1 MVWEKI
7 PHPEYAN
14 TEVFQLGLGM
24 QHQERVTPKI
34 ISNRCLNLDPLQ
46 NGAGPV
52 AIFFFLNPSLPHV
65 DVEAE
70 PGSATDVAQPGHGW
84 GPGFGLNW
92 NWMNWHREVTGM
104 YVLTM
109 C

>member
-1 MVWEKI
+1 ME
-7 PHPEYAN
+7 PD
-14 TEVFQLGLGM
+14 QLL
-24 QHQERVTPKI
+24 
-34 ISNRCLNLDPLQ
+34 S
-46 NGAGPV
+46 
-52 AIFFFLNPSLPHV
+52 FFLNPSLPHV

>member
-1 MVWEKI
+1 M
-7 PHPEYAN
+7 
-14 TEVFQLGLGM
+14 
-24 QHQERVTPKI
+24 
-34 ISNRCLNLDPLQ
+34 
-46 NGAGPV
+46 
-52 AIFFFLNPSLPHV
+52 

-109 C
+109 LYYVMLYK